1 MKSER
6 SAALV
11 LMAAAIAGLVLANSP
26 LGEQLLN
33 FKNLYLGIET
43 LGLNLSIEHWVSDL
57 LLATFFLVA
66 GLELKYELRSGVLS
80 KPSTAL
86 VPIVAAL
93 GGVIVPAVIFA
104 LLNTGTDGIRG
115 WPIPTATDIAFALGV
130 LAIFGR
136 GLPKQA
142 RIFLLALAIFDDLIA
157 IVLIAIFFTSDL
169 QVGWLLLAC
178 AAAALHA
185 LAERFKRLPMN
196 LVRVVSFFVLWY
208 LVLQSGVHPT
218 VAGVAMGLLIP
229 ARNAHGLIAKMQ
241 PWTNSVVLPLFAFFA
256 VAISL
261 PEFSDQ
267 TSNVFLGVLV
277 ALPIGKIIGITLFAL
292 IANAIASKE
301 ARLELATMDFLAL
314 SALAGVGFTVS
325 MLMAKLAFEDHPQL
339 AAEATLAVLLGSVI
353 SMTIGAAIAQS
364 RSKHY
369 RKLQNQ

>member
-33 FKNLYLGIET
+33 FKNLYLGIES

-178 AAAALHA
+178 AVAALHA

-301 ARLELATMDFLAL
+301 ARLELETLDFLAL

-364 RSKHY
+364 RAKHY

>member
-33 FKNLYLGIET
+33 FKNLDLGIAS

-104 LLNTGTDGIRG
+104 QLNTGTDGIRG

-196 LVRVVSFFVLWY
+196 LVRVVSFLLLWY

-261 PEFSDQ
+261 PDFSDQ

-277 ALPIGKIIGITLFAL
+277 ALPLGKIIGITLFAL

-325 MLMAKLAFEDHPQL
+325 MLMAKLAFEDHPEL

-353 SMTIGAAIAQS
+353 SMTIGAAVAQS

>member
-33 FKNLYLGIET
+33 FKNLDLGIAS

-178 AAAALHA
+178 AVAALHA

-277 ALPIGKIIGITLFAL
+277 ALPLGKIIGITLFAL

-364 RSKHY
+364 RAKHY

>member
-33 FKNLYLGIET
+33 FKNLDLGIAS

-277 ALPIGKIIGITLFAL
+277 ALPLGKIIGITLFAL

-325 MLMAKLAFEDHPQL
+325 MLMAKLAFEDHPKL

-364 RSKHY
+364 RAKHY

>member
-33 FKNLYLGIET
+33 FKNLYLGIES
-43 LGLNLSIEHWVSDL
+43 LGINLSIEHWVSDL

-178 AAAALHA
+178 AVAALHA

-196 LVRVVSFFVLWY
+196 LVRVVSFLVLWY

-277 ALPIGKIIGITLFAL
+277 ALPLGKIIGITLFAL

-325 MLMAKLAFEDHPQL
+325 MLMAKLAFEDYPEL

-353 SMTIGAAIAQS
+353 SMTIGAAVAQS

>member
-33 FKNLYLGIET
+33 FKNLDLGILS

-178 AAAALHA
+178 AVAALHA

-196 LVRVVSFFVLWY
+196 LVRVVSFLVLWY

-277 ALPIGKIIGITLFAL
+277 ALPLGKIIGITLFAL

-301 ARLELATMDFLAL
+301 ARLELETLDFLAL

-353 SMTIGAAIAQS
+353 SMTIGASIAQS

-369 RKLQNQ
+369 RKIENQ

>member
-142 RIFLLALAIFDDLIA
+142 RIFLLALAIFDDLVA

-178 AAAALHA
+178 AVAALHA

-196 LVRVVSFFVLWY
+196 LVRVVSFLVLWY

-277 ALPIGKIIGITLFAL
+277 ALPLGKIIGITLFAL

-301 ARLELATMDFLAL
+301 ARLELETLDFLAL

>member
-33 FKNLYLGIET
+33 FKNLDLGIES

-169 QVGWLLLAC
+169 QVSWLLLAC
-178 AAAALHA
+178 AVAALHA

-277 ALPIGKIIGITLFAL
+277 ALPLGKIIGITLFAL

-301 ARLELATMDFLAL
+301 ARLELVTMDFLAL

-364 RSKHY
+364 RAKHY

>member
-33 FKNLYLGIET
+33 FKNLDLGILS

-136 GLPKQA
+136 GLPRQA
-142 RIFLLALAIFDDLIA
+142 RIFLLALAIFDDLVA

-178 AAAALHA
+178 AVAALHA

-196 LVRVVSFFVLWY
+196 LVRVVSFLVLWY

-261 PEFSDQ
+261 PDFSDQ

-277 ALPIGKIIGITLFAL
+277 ALPLGKIIGITLFAL

-325 MLMAKLAFEDHPQL
+325 MLMAKLAFEDHPEL

-364 RSKHY
+364 RAKHY
-369 RKLQNQ
+369 RKIQNQ

>member
-33 FKNLYLGIET
+33 FKNLDLGIAS
-43 LGLNLSIEHWVSDL
+43 LGIKLSIEHWVSDL

-93 GGVIVPAVIFA
+93 GGVIVPAGIFA
-104 LLNTGTDGIRG
+104 LLNLGTDGIRG
-115 WPIPTATDIAFALGV
+115 WPIPTATDIAFAMGV

-178 AAAALHA
+178 AVAALHA

-196 LVRVVSFFVLWY
+196 LVRVVGFFVLWY

-229 ARNAHGLIAKMQ
+229 ARNAHGLMAKMQ

-261 PEFSDQ
+261 PDFSDQ

-277 ALPIGKIIGITLFAL
+277 ALPLGKISGITLFAL
-292 IANAIASKE
+292 IANAMASKE

-364 RSKHY
+364 RAKHY
-369 RKLQNQ
+369 RKIQNQ

>member
-33 FKNLYLGIET
+33 FKNLDLGIAS

-178 AAAALHA
+178 AVAALHA

-229 ARNAHGLIAKMQ
+229 ARNSHGLIAKMQ
-241 PWTNSVVLPLFAFFA
+241 PWTNSVVLPLFSFFA

-277 ALPIGKIIGITLFAL
+277 ALPLGKIIGITLFAL

-364 RSKHY
+364 RAKHY

>member
-33 FKNLYLGIET
+33 FKNLYLGIES
-43 LGLNLSIEHWVSDL
+43 LGINLSIEHWVSDL

-178 AAAALHA
+178 AVAALHA

-196 LVRVVSFFVLWY
+196 LVRVVSFLVLWY

-218 VAGVAMGLLIP
+218 VAGVTMGLLIP

-267 TSNVFLGVLV
+267 TSNVFIGVLV

-301 ARLELATMDFLAL
+301 ARLELETLDFLAL

-325 MLMAKLAFEDHPQL
+325 MLMAQLAFEDHPEL

-364 RSKHY
+364 RAKHY
-369 RKLQNQ
+369 RKIQNQ

>member
-33 FKNLYLGIET
+33 FKNLYLGIES

-178 AAAALHA
+178 AVAALHA

-196 LVRVVSFFVLWY
+196 LVRVVSFLVLWY

-229 ARNAHGLIAKMQ
+229 ASNAHGLIAKMQ

-277 ALPIGKIIGITLFAL
+277 ALPLGKIIGITLFAL

-364 RSKHY
+364 RAKHY
-369 RKLQNQ
+369 RKIQNQ

>member
-104 LLNTGTDGIRG
+104 LLNLGTDGIRG

-169 QVGWLLLAC
+169 QVGWLLLAF

-196 LVRVVSFFVLWY
+196 LVRVVSFLVLWY

-364 RSKHY
+364 RTKHY

>member
-33 FKNLYLGIET
+33 FKNLYLGIES
-43 LGLNLSIEHWVSDL
+43 LGINLSIEHWVSDL

-178 AAAALHA
+178 AVAALHA

-196 LVRVVSFFVLWY
+196 LVRVVSFLVLWY

-277 ALPIGKIIGITLFAL
+277 ALPLGKIIGITLFAL

-364 RSKHY
+364 RAKHY

>member
-33 FKNLYLGIET
+33 FKNLYLGIES
-43 LGLNLSIEHWVSDL
+43 LGINLSIEHWVSDL

-277 ALPIGKIIGITLFAL
+277 ALPLGKIIGITLFAL

-301 ARLELATMDFLAL
+301 ARLELETLDFLAL

>member
-33 FKNLYLGIET
+33 FKNLDLGIAS

-104 LLNTGTDGIRG
+104 QLNTGTDGIRG

-196 LVRVVSFFVLWY
+196 LVRVVSFLLLWY

-229 ARNAHGLIAKMQ
+229 ARNANGLIAKMQ

-261 PEFSDQ
+261 PDFSDQ

-277 ALPIGKIIGITLFAL
+277 ALPLGKIIGITLFAL

-325 MLMAKLAFEDHPQL
+325 MLMAKLAFEDHPEL

-353 SMTIGAAIAQS
+353 SMTIGAAVAQS

>member
-33 FKNLYLGIET
+33 FKNLDLGIAS

-178 AAAALHA
+178 AAAALHS

-196 LVRVVSFFVLWY
+196 LVRVVSFLALWY

-229 ARNAHGLIAKMQ
+229 ARNAHSLIAKMQ

-369 RKLQNQ
+369 RKIQNQ

>member
-33 FKNLYLGIET
+33 FKNLYLGIES
-43 LGLNLSIEHWVSDL
+43 LGINLSIEHWVSDL

-66 GLELKYELRSGVLS
+66 GLELKYEMRSGVLS

-178 AAAALHA
+178 AVAALHA

-196 LVRVVSFFVLWY
+196 LVRVASFLVLWY
-208 LVLQSGVHPT
+208 LVMQSGVHPT

-292 IANAIASKE
+292 IANVIASKE

-325 MLMAKLAFEDHPQL
+325 MLMAKLAFEDHPEL

-364 RSKHY
+364 RAKHY
-369 RKLQNQ
+369 RKIQNQ

>member
-33 FKNLYLGIET
+33 FKNLYLGIES

-136 GLPKQA
+136 GLPNQA
-142 RIFLLALAIFDDLIA
+142 RIFLLALAIFDDLVA

-178 AAAALHA
+178 AVAALHT
-185 LAERFKRLPMN
+185 LAERFKRLPIN
-196 LVRVVSFFVLWY
+196 LVRVVSFLVLWY

-277 ALPIGKIIGITLFAL
+277 ALPLGKIIGITLFAL

-353 SMTIGAAIAQS
+353 SMTIGAAVAQS

>member
-33 FKNLYLGIET
+33 FKNLYLGIES

-178 AAAALHA
+178 AVAALHA

-196 LVRVVSFFVLWY
+196 LVRVVSFLVLWY
-208 LVLQSGVHPT
+208 LVLQSGIHPT

-277 ALPIGKIIGITLFAL
+277 ALPLGKIIGITLFAL

-364 RSKHY
+364 RAKHY
-369 RKLQNQ
+369 RKIQNQ

>member
-33 FKNLYLGIET
+33 FKNLDLGILS

-142 RIFLLALAIFDDLIA
+142 RIFLLALAIFDDLVA

-178 AAAALHA
+178 AVAALHA

-196 LVRVVSFFVLWY
+196 LVRVVSFLVLWY

-261 PEFSDQ
+261 PDFSDQ

-277 ALPIGKIIGITLFAL
+277 ALPLGKIIGITLFAL

-325 MLMAKLAFEDHPQL
+325 MLMAKLAFEDHPEL

-364 RSKHY
+364 RAKHY
-369 RKLQNQ
+369 RKIQNQ

>member
-33 FKNLYLGIET
+33 FKNLYLGIES

-80 KPSTAL
+80 TPSTAL

-136 GLPKQA
+136 GLPNQA
-142 RIFLLALAIFDDLIA
+142 RIFLLALAIFDDLVA

-178 AAAALHA
+178 AVAALHA

-196 LVRVVSFFVLWY
+196 LVRVVSFLVLWY

-261 PEFSDQ
+261 PDFSDQ

-277 ALPIGKIIGITLFAL
+277 ALPLGKIIGITLFAL

-325 MLMAKLAFEDHPQL
+325 MLMAKLAFEDHPEL

-364 RSKHY
+364 RAKHY
-369 RKLQNQ
+369 RKIQNQ